1 MSRRRIIAVR
11 QRISRLSL
19 ASRSFFEAETA
30 FRPEADTL
38 FLHHSCSVN
47 EAVVLR
53 TLAHPLV
60 AAPLLAIRRYE
71 RHLSAASMVAGFGFD
86 NYYLDRLDHP
96 IAQLALLGYLLS
108 AIAAIVLVHL
118 IETVEPEG
126 LFLKARPLLIMAAQ
140 FSFGGL
146 WSAFLIFYGR
156 SAVVAASWP
165 FLIVLAA
172 MLIGNEVFARYQA
185 RLAFTCTLLFFAM
198 FSYAIFTVPAFTR
211 QLDQRTFLLSGGVAI
226 AGFCAVLTLLS
237 AIGPE
242 RMRAAWRGIAL
253 GALGVFAIVNL
264 FYFVNILPP
273 LPLTLT
279 KAGVFHSVTKTG
291 DTYQVVAERNGW
303 LSAAAGA
310 TSVFAAAPTMH
321 VGPGESLSVYS
332 AVFAPIQL
340 RTNIVHVWQRYD
352 EAARR
357 WQTQAAVSFAIT
369 GGRDGGYR
377 GYSVKSTPQAGRWRV
392 EIATAD
398 GRLVGRVPFFVVP
411 GGNGAAGV
419 AQVLR

>member
-1 MSRRRIIAVR
+1 
-11 QRISRLSL
+11 
-19 ASRSFFEAETA
+19 
-30 FRPEADTL
+30 
-38 FLHHSCSVN
+38 
-47 EAVVLR
+47 
-53 TLAHPLV
+53 
-60 AAPLLAIRRYE
+60 
-71 RHLSAASMVAGFGFD
+71 MVAGFAFD
-86 NYYLDRLDHP
+86 NYYLDRVDHP

-118 IETVEPEG
+118 IEAVEPEG
-126 LFLKARPLLIMAAQ
+126 LLLKARPLLVVAAQ

-172 MLIGNEVFARYQA
+172 MLIGNEVFARYQS

-211 QLDQRTFLLSGGVAI
+211 QLDRSTFLLSGGVAI

-242 RMRAAWRGIAL
+242 RMRAAWRGIVF
-253 GALGVFAIVNL
+253 GALGVFGIINL

-291 DTYQVVAERNGW
+291 DIYQVVAERNGW

-310 TSVFAAAPTMH
+310 TSVFAAAPAMH
-321 VGPGESLSVYS
+321 VGRGESLSVYS

-340 RTNIVHVWQRYD
+340 RTNIAHIWQRYD
-352 EAARR
+352 ETARR
-357 WQTQAAVSFAIT
+357 WQTEAAVSFPIT

-377 GYSVKSTPQAGRWRV
+377 GYSIKSAPRAGRWRV
-392 EIATAD
+392 EIETGD
-398 GRLVGRVPFFVVP
+398 GRLVGRVPFSVVP
-411 GGNGAAGV
+411 ASGAV
-419 AQVLR
+419 ANTVQILK